1 MLNHPN
7 DKVIEDANLFLAN
20 SYKELGFLDSALI
33 SYENVIA
40 TAKSEAAAE
49 AKYNMCH
56 IYHLNKDYENC
67 EKQIMELVQQKPTYD
82 YWLAKG
88 ILLLGDN
95 FTQLKDYFNAKHSIQ
110 SIIDN
115 YDGPNKDEILA
126 EAEQKLEYV
135 KNLEQI
141 ELNDEPDQEE
151 IEIDFQDID
160 PKDQEL
166 FEEPSTEKIE
176 DNENNED
183 GN

>member
-1 MLNHPN
+1 M
-7 DKVIEDANLFLAN
+7 
-20 SYKELGFLDSALI
+20 LI

-67 EKQIMELVQQKPTYD
+67 EKQIMEWFNKSQHMIIGWQRNLVVS
-82 YWLAKG
+82 
-88 ILLLGDN
+88 DN

-166 FEEPSTEKIE
+166 FEEPSTEK
-176 DNENNED
+176 
-183 GN
+183 

>member
-67 EKQIMELVQQKPTYD
+67 ENP
-82 YWLAKG
+82 
-88 ILLLGDN
+88 
-95 FTQLKDYFNAKHSIQ
+95 
-110 SIIDN
+110 N
-115 YDGPNKDEILA
+115 YGA
-126 EAEQKLEYV
+126 G
-135 KNLEQI
+135 
-141 ELNDEPDQEE
+141 
-151 IEIDFQDID
+151 
-160 PKDQEL
+160 
-166 FEEPSTEKIE
+166 STKANI
-176 DNENNED
+176 
-183 GN
+183 

>member
-1 MLNHPN
+1 VIISLN
-7 DKVIEDANLFLAN
+7 
-20 SYKELGFLDSALI
+20 
-33 SYENVIA
+33 
-40 TAKSEAAAE
+40 
-49 AKYNMCH
+49 
-56 IYHLNKDYENC
+56 
-67 EKQIMELVQQKPTYD
+67 
-82 YWLAKG
+82 W
-88 ILLLGDN
+88 
-95 FTQLKDYFNAKHSIQ
+95 KHSLP

-115 YDGPNKDEILA
+115 YDGPQKDEILA

-141 ELNDEPDQEE
+141 ELDDEPDQEE

-166 FEEPSTEKIE
+166 FEDPSKGKTV

>member
-1 MLNHPN
+1 M
-7 DKVIEDANLFLAN
+7 
-20 SYKELGFLDSALI
+20 
-33 SYENVIA
+33 
-40 TAKSEAAAE
+40 
-49 AKYNMCH
+49 
-56 IYHLNKDYENC
+56 
-67 EKQIMELVQQKPTYD
+67 
-82 YWLAKG
+82 
-88 ILLLGDN
+88 LLGDN

-115 YDGPNKDEILA
+115 YDGPNKEEILA

-166 FEEPSTEKIE
+166 FEEPSADKIE